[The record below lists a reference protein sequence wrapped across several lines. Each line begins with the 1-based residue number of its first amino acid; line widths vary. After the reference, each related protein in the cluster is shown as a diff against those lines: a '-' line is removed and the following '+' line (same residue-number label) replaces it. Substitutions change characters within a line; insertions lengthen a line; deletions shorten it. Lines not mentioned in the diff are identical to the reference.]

1 MVVARWVMV
10 VVRCKMMNSWMIFY
24 LTDGKVFLFSVEV
37 YIGRC
42 DCFWPGIAVF

>member
-24 LTDGKVFLFSVEV
+24 LTDGKVFCFQWR
-37 YIGRC
+37 YILVGVTVS
-42 DCFWPGIAVF
+42 GQG